1 MKPVCLVVQNIYDI
15 DPRVRRKAEALVEA
29 GYSVDVLA
37 LRAEGGEKSYTIKG
51 VNVRTISLGKQR
63 GSLLRYVFEYA
74 SFFLWVMAR
83 LPLQMLRRRY
93 AVVDVNTLPDF
104 LIFAA
109 LPARWLG
116 AKLVLDMHEITPE
129 FYMSKYRVAAD
140 SAIIRLMKVLE
151 RISMDAADHVLTVN
165 DPIEDLLV
173 ERGLDR
179 RKSTVMMNA
188 ANEARF
194 TNYLQGADPTG
205 NPERFVM
212 IYHGTLT
219 PIYGLDIAV
228 EAFALACKEMP
239 GSEFWILGRG
249 SEEQN
254 LERIAR
260 ERGVSDRV
268 KLIGQVASDRIAEWL
283 NQSHVGVLP
292 LRRDVFLDF
301 AFPNKL
307 GEFIVMNKPVIISGL
322 KAIRHYFTEEALAY
336 FEPNSAADL
345 AEKMIAVYRDPD
357 LRGRLTANAKI
368 QYAPIRWELM
378 KQRYL
383 NLIQQMS
390 AATKPAVSR
399 EPIGQVNE

>member
-1 MKPVCLVVQNIYDI
+1 
-15 DPRVRRKAEALVEA
+15 
-29 GYSVDVLA
+29 
-37 LRAEGGEKSYTIKG
+37 
-51 VNVRTISLGKQR
+51 
-63 GSLLRYVFEYA
+63 
-74 SFFLWVMAR
+74 
-83 LPLQMLRRRY
+83 
-93 AVVDVNTLPDF
+93 
-104 LIFAA
+104 
-109 LPARWLG
+109 
-116 AKLVLDMHEITPE
+116 
-129 FYMSKYRVAAD
+129 MSKYRVAAD